1 MGRGQALVVSPQDC
15 GFTYPDGSLQIS
27 HLDPEVESFVLVS
40 ELKFL
45 GRVGF

>member
-1 MGRGQALVVSPQDC
+1 MDKPWW
-15 GFTYPDGSLQIS
+15 SLHKIVDSRAPMEVFQIS

-45 GRVGF
+45 GRVGI